1 MGHPPNDIIANDLFT
16 IVDDLQTGFALYD
29 EDLHLIFAN
38 KTIRDFLPTLYMR
51 LDTGQ
56 RMSEC
61 LAAQVEQTFPNLN
74 AEQQEKRVTHILNTI
89 MSAGTLNVTTPT
101 GRKLSS
107 TYNKTHDGR
116 YVIVTVDVTD
126 RIEYEE
132 NLKREHRMAEIAN
145 AEKTEFLAT
154 MSHEIRTPLS
164 SVSYAVQI
172 MQKRI
177 CDAGLTD
184 VEEFAEIALGSL
196 AHLNTLVTDV
206 LDLSKIEAGQII
218 LTPTENSPHAVLK
231 RVVKPQR
238 AVAREKGIDV
248 ILAIDRNVPKRLVFD
263 DVRVTQCVTNLVS
276 NAIKFTAEGSVTVA
290 AQFDKERHYL
300 VIYVADTGIGIP
312 WDEQASIFE
321 KYAQAKSNNP
331 HKHGGTG
338 LGLAISKKLAHLMGG
353 DITLVSEPQRGS
365 IFTLTFAADLVNFT
379 AEEYNPETPYTEAA

>member
-1 MGHPPNDIIANDLFT
+1 
-16 IVDDLQTGFALYD
+16 
-29 EDLHLIFAN
+29 
-38 KTIRDFLPTLYMR
+38 
-51 LDTGQ
+51 
-56 RMSEC
+56 MSEC
-61 LAAQVEQTFPNLN
+61 LAAQVEQTFPDLN
-74 AEQQEKRVTHILNTI
+74 AEQQEKRVSQILNTI
-89 MSAGTLNVTTPT
+89 ESAGAMTVTTPS

-132 NLKREHRMAEIAN
+132 NLKREHRIAEIAN

-154 MSHEIRTPLS
+154 MFHEIRTPLS

-177 CDAGLTD
+177 HDAGLTD
-184 VEEFAEIALGSL
+184 LEEFTEIALGSL

-218 LTPTENSPHAVLK
+218 LMPTENSLRALLE
-231 RVVKPQR
+231 RIVKPQR

-248 ILAIDRNVPKRLVFD
+248 VLAIDRNAPNKLVFD

-290 AQFDKERHYL
+290 AQFDKERHCL
-300 VIYVADTGIGIP
+300 TIHVADTGIGIHR
-312 WDEQASIFE
+312 DEQAFIFE
-321 KYAQAKSNNP
+321 KYAQAKSSVTK
-331 HKHGGTG
+331 KHGGTG

-353 DITLVSEPQRGS
+353 DITLVSEPERGS
-365 IFTLTFAADLVNFT
+365 IFTLTFAADQADCT
-379 AEEYNPETPYTEAA
+379 AQSGCSETTYTDAA